1 MLVKE
6 PRRKI
11 ALHRNC
17 KARVA
22 FVCGPVCQNSL
33 LLCPVTEH
41 KFIMIFEIYTVRFM
55 FSGLSSKVDIQT
67 TTDVRK
73 HQLIGWPVYF
83 LLVALVRSC
92 SEATIGIDYT
102 NEIEESQLEAIWL
115 NIVKE
120 TMNTV
125 KCCKGGPRQVCLG
138 LCCDKLRMPLV
149 ESNLTVMYLLV
160 RRSRWACVCLM
171 FLCWNMGPA

>member
-1 MLVKE
+1 MFSKSANPCLNRYLTCRKLSGKMLVKE
-6 PRRKI
+6 PGRKI

-22 FVCGPVCQNSL
+22 FARDPVCQNTL
-33 LLCPVTEH
+33 LLCSVTEH
-41 KFIMIFEIYTVRFM
+41 KFILVFEIYTVRFI

-92 SEATIGIDYT
+92 SEATIGIDFSS
-102 NEIEESQLEAIWL
+102 EIEESQLEVTWL
-115 NIVKE
+115 NILNE

-125 KCCKGGPRQVCLG
+125 KCCKGGPRQVYLG
-138 LCCDKLRMPLV
+138 LV
-149 ESNLTVMYLLV
+149 VTNY
-160 RRSRWACVCLM
+160 VC
-171 FLCWNMGPA
+171 FLSKAISWSCTC